1 MNASSI
7 PVTRRHAGITLI
19 ETALVLVVIG
29 LLLGAVLQ
37 GRSLVRG
44 MQTKDVIAMAK
55 DLSSAA
61 HAFRDRYH
69 YLPGDW
75 PLKANEIP
83 NVDAG
88 GNGNGIIDL
97 PAPSGSNPSPVSETI
112 SAPLH
117 LLHAGFIR
125 GDGRLNSR
133 FGTVRIVGNSAA
145 AGSVIAAGDSPIPA
159 TIRNLIEFD
168 NLPCDILSEVDL
180 KLDDGRISSG
190 NSRASAGF
198 CVNEDIVAAFATPL

>member
-1 MNASSI
+1 MNASII
-7 PVTRRHAGITLI
+7 PATRRQAGITLI
-19 ETALVLVVIG
+19 ETALVLIVIG

-37 GRSLVRG
+37 GRSLVRS
-44 MQTKDVIAMAK
+44 MQAKDVIAMAK

-75 PLKANEIP
+75 PLKADEIP
-83 NVDAG
+83 NVSAG
-88 GNGNGIIDL
+88 GNGNGLIDL
-97 PAPSGSNPSPVSETI
+97 PAPSGSNPSPISETT

-125 GDGRLNSR
+125 GDGQLNSR
-133 FGTVRIVGNSAA
+133 FGKVCIVGNSAA
-145 AGSVIAAGDSPIPA
+145 AGSVTAAGDNPIPA

-190 NSRASAGF
+190 NSRASMGV
-198 CVNEDIVAAFATPL
+198 CINEDIVAAFATPL

>member
-1 MNASSI
+1 MKVFRMAA
-7 PVTRRHAGITLI
+7 TRRQAGITII

-37 GRSLVRG
+37 GRSLIRS
-44 MQTKDVIAMAK
+44 MQAKDVLAMAK

-75 PLKANEIP
+75 PYRANEIP
-83 NVDAG
+83 NVSAG
-88 GNGNGIIDL
+88 GNGNGIIDI
-97 PAPSGSNPSPVSETI
+97 PAPSGGNPSPVAESV

-125 GDGRLNSR
+125 GDGKLNSR
-133 FGTVRIVGNSAA
+133 FGTVRIVGNSAT
-145 AGSVIAAGDSPIPA
+145 AGSVTAAGDNPIPA

-168 NLPCDILSEVDL
+168 NLPCDILSEADL
-180 KLDDGRISSG
+180 KLDDGRITSG
-190 NSRASAGF
+190 NSRASVGF
-198 CVNEDIVAAFATPL
+198 CLNEDVVGAFATPL